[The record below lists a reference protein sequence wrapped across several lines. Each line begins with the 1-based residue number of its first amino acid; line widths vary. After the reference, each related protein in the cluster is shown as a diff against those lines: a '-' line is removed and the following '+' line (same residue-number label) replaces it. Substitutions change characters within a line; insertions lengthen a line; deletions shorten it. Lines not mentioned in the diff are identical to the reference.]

1 MSIEREG
8 VASERLKGH
17 YLRAEDFEGLEN
29 LKILPYEGDG
39 ATSYKDT
46 YDYQKRAYVEELGV
60 RLPKEWFY
68 NTKDGI
74 EAAGDVK
81 PKFRAMLVTTF
92 IICGEIVNAESIR
105 RLFGDDR
112 KGFEHHLEG
121 VNMRIKEKRVDR
133 YGYRDL
139 LPSGELVEEHRNRMN
154 LSSNP
159 TKTVSEEEL
168 SEIIDI
174 VFDSL
179 FSDY

>member
-1 MSIEREG
+1 MSIEKKR
-8 VASERLKGH
+8 VSTERLEAQ
-17 YLRAEDFEGLEN
+17 YFRAEDFEGLED
-29 LKILPYEGDG
+29 LPIIPYEGEG
-39 ATSYKDT
+39 KTSYKDT
-46 YDYQKRAYVEELGV
+46 YDKQKRAYVEKLGV
-60 RLPKEWFY
+60 RLPQEWFY
-68 NTKDGI
+68 NTRDGI

-81 PKFRAMLVTTF
+81 PKFRAMLMTTF
-92 IICGEIVNAESIR
+92 IVCGEIVNAESIR
-105 RLFGDDR
+105 RLFGND
-112 KGFEHHLEG
+112 KAGFEYHLEG
-121 VNMRIKEKRVDR
+121 VNRRIKEKRVDR

-179 FSDY
+179 KE